1 MRELMKA
8 GLLRKKAI
16 LTNVDNVCGGG
27 IAQKLAEAQYDLV
40 LTYSSEASKEK
51 LVGLVNRL
59 KEENGIECF
68 LIKAD
73 FSKKDTAIDLIA
85 KAVDKLGSL
94 NLLCNNPSPFSGGE
108 LEDIVD
114 EELDVLLTSEMR
126 SWIVLMREA
135 ARVIFKNETKGS
147 IINIS
152 TIRSEK
158 ALPGSGLY
166 CGFTAG
172 LNHLTRVFAV
182 EMGVYGVRMNTVE
195 VGFIKASDDELRA
208 KGISEEML
216 KSMER
221 EGKKVALQRAGTPEE
236 VGDMVVFLASDK
248 ASYVTGAC
256 VPVDGGL
263 SLAGTP
269 TDFGPITDVCT
280 RSWGAFYPKHLD
292 EVDKDNKELLV

>member
-1 MRELMKA
+1 MKES
-8 GLLRKKAI
+8 LLRKKAI
-16 LTNVDNVCGGG
+16 LTNVDNVCGVG
-27 IAQKLAEAQYDLV
+27 IAQKLAEDKYDLV
-40 LTYSSEASKEK
+40 LTYSDEKKEEK
-51 LVGLVNRL
+51 LVGIANKL
-59 KEENGIECF
+59 KKENGIKCF
-68 LIKAD
+68 LMKAD
-73 FSKKDTAIDLIA
+73 FSKKNTAVDLIA
-85 KAVDKLGSL
+85 EAVNKLGGL
-94 NLLCNNPSPFSGGE
+94 NLLCNNPSSFSGGE

-114 EELDVLLTSEMR
+114 EELDALLTSEIR

-135 ARVIFKNETKGS
+135 ARVIFKNESKGS

-152 TIRSEK
+152 SIRSEK

-208 KGISEEML
+208 NGISEEML
-216 KSMER
+216 KGMER

-292 EVDKDNKELLV
+292 EAYKYDKANKEL